1 MIKMLVTG
9 ACGVTSRSVVRSL
22 NKSEFFKDKI
32 EFIGTDICNL
42 KYAPYEGL
50 YKKVYYTGM
59 FRFYHGAELDVSS
72 FDTSNVT
79 DMNQMFLD
87 CWYLKELDL
96 SNFNTINVTDMSS
109 MFSLSENIESLDI
122 SSFDTSNVTDME
134 RMFYDCRSLESII
147 VGDSWSTKS
156 VENYIMLL
164 IGISFVM
171 LLISMAVGMPETLS
185 YYQEKMCDMTFA
197 SEQIILSST
206 EDEYGNLIST
216 ETDGAERF
224 SINSLERKSDSYNE
238 EIPVYGIESGSR
250 YVNISPTDYGSVYI
264 SKAFA
269 EKYNV
274 HPGETIILS
283 EKYEHKDY
291 RWTVY
296 DIYDYSAGV
305 AVFMENG
312 QFNMEFNKKD
322 GEFSGYMSDKQINDI
337 DTKYIAKE
345 ITTQD
350 MIMV

>member
-1 MIKMLVTG
+1 MKQQ
-9 ACGVTSRSVVRSL
+9 
-22 NKSEFFKDKI
+22 
-32 EFIGTDICNL
+32 NL
-42 KYAPYEGL
+42 SQSG
-50 YKKVYYTGM
+50 
-59 FRFYHGAELDVSS
+59 
-72 FDTSNVT
+72 
-79 DMNQMFLD
+79 
-87 CWYLKELDL
+87 
-96 SNFNTINVTDMSS
+96 
-109 MFSLSENIESLDI
+109 
-122 SSFDTSNVTDME
+122 
-134 RMFYDCRSLESII
+134 
-147 VGDSWSTKS
+147 
-156 VENYIMLL
+156 
-164 IGISFVM
+164 
-171 LLISMAVGMPETLS
+171 
-185 YYQEKMCDMTFA
+185 
-197 SEQIILSST
+197 
-206 EDEYGNLIST
+206 EYGNLIST

-350 MIMV
+350 MIKVADQLDHSMGAYMQYFQYVCFIVATIILYLLTKIIIEKNENSISMTKILGYENVEIASLYLIPTAIVVLFSEFIAIYIGYKLMQFFWELIMMKMSGWFAFIMPLSGFVKEFILVFAAYLVITVFDFIRIRKIPKVLALKKME